1 MLRLLGCLILLVG
14 LLGRPG
20 AAQAQ
25 PAHIN
30 NWLNDAQSGA
40 LLLRAS
46 EREDWQPALLLE
58 TRFDVQ
64 VSGPVARVRL
74 EQRFRNT
81 LDRFAEGVYAFPLA
95 ERAGVHGM
103 QMMIGERRIVGRIE
117 EKAQARR
124 IYEQAR
130 AQGQA
135 TALVEQRRPNIFNTS
150 VANIEPGKDIV
161 VHVEYTELLVP
172 EGTRLSLRLPLTMT
186 RGTAA
191 GAGAQGR
198 AGHGHSGRNG
208 QPGGTDP
215 AGWHAACP
223 VAPHPRESGSGRRAA
238 GGQPVQPQP

>member
-74 EQRFRNT
+74 EQRFRT
-81 LDRFAEGVYAFPLA
+81 PSTGLPKGCTRFPW
-95 ERAGVHGM
+95 
-103 QMMIGERRIVGRIE
+103 
-117 EKAQARR
+117 
-124 IYEQAR
+124 
-130 AQGQA
+130 
-135 TALVEQRRPNIFNTS
+135 PS
-150 VANIEPGKDIV
+150 VPGC
-161 VHVEYTELLVP
+161 
-172 EGTRLSLRLPLTMT
+172 M
-186 RGTAA
+186 
-191 GAGAQGR
+191 
-198 AGHGHSGRNG
+198 
-208 QPGGTDP
+208 
-215 AGWHAACP
+215 AC
-223 VAPHPRESGSGRRAA
+223 RW
-238 GGQPVQPQP
+238 